1 MPVADGIASKP
12 YTLNMLN
19 PLCTHRESWSL
30 FSDLYVSICA
40 CLSRQSLSSALFSD
54 LYCTLT
60 ADSDDFYHVSLC
72 FCKRTMS
79 VITLFL
85 PSAQPSLWGW
95 ATFPYI
101 KCTTWAAVCMKRS
114 NGSLRWF
121 HYQIFVSEIINCG
134 TMLAARCT
142 IWMKSKVLNSLLRKS
157 IQIFCITSGTY
168 FAQFSVDV
176 YCALADLNS
185 VSNFDT
191 ICHIC

>member
-1 MPVADGIASKP
+1 VKGYACTEADEGFHQDLSVAKMTYHSSPNVKRTLLCKCNHLNMPVADGIASKP

-85 PSAQPSLWGW
+85 PSAQPSL
-95 ATFPYI
+95 
-101 KCTTWAAVCMKRS
+101 
-114 NGSLRWF
+114 
-121 HYQIFVSEIINCG
+121 
-134 TMLAARCT
+134 
-142 IWMKSKVLNSLLRKS
+142 
-157 IQIFCITSGTY
+157 
-168 FAQFSVDV
+168 
-176 YCALADLNS
+176 
-185 VSNFDT
+185 
-191 ICHIC
+191 